1 MNLELRH
8 LQLVQAVVEEGGV
21 TRAGSRL
28 GLSQSALSHQ
38 LSDVERR
45 LQVSL
50 FHRTGKRL
58 VLTPAGERVLRAA
71 RFVLAEIERTEL
83 ELSRNV
89 TEALGTIRLGAE
101 SFTCYQWLPAVLE
114 KYRGRYPLV
123 EFQLVTRPVE
133 NVAHA
138 LMNKQIDVAIL
149 TQEGRN
155 RHFQVSDLFTEELM
169 IVTAAGHK
177 LADKQYLRPKDLSD
191 EILFATSSLEPKVL
205 LHRFLRPAGI
215 RVGDIKEIPI
225 LEAVL
230 ELVKAGFGIAIL
242 GRRSIQ
248 PYLSHAELRVI
259 PATGRGIFRNWYAAI
274 RPGKEPQIRSFVQ
287 ALGVELAN

>member
-50 FHRTGKRL
+50 FYRTGRRL
-58 VLTPAGERVLRAA
+58 LLSPAGERVLRAA

-83 ELSRNV
+83 ELSQNA

-101 SFTCYQWLPAVLE
+101 SFTCYQWLPAVLQ
-114 KYRGRYPLV
+114 KYRARYPLV
-123 EFQLVTRPVE
+123 EFRLVTQQIE

-138 LMNKQIDVAIL
+138 LVSKQIDVAIL
-149 TQEGRN
+149 TQAARN
-155 RHFQVSDLFTEELM
+155 RHFQLSDLFTEELM
-169 IVTAAGHK
+169 IVTAAGHR
-177 LADKQYLRPKDLSD
+177 LADKQYVRPKDLSD
-191 EILFATSSLEPKVL
+191 ETLFTTSSLERNVL
-205 LHRFLRPAGI
+205 LQRVLRPAGI
-215 RVGDIKEIPI
+215 RGGDIKEIPI
-225 LEAVL
+225 VEAVL

-248 PYLSHAELRVI
+248 PYFSHAEFRVV
-259 PATGRGIFRNWYAAI
+259 PATARGLFRNWYAAI
-274 RPGKEPQIRSFVQ
+274 RPAKEPQIRSFVQ
-287 ALGVELAN
+287 ALSVELAS